1 MVEQLGLAI
10 MFVSLYLDISSGLT
24 SGTTK
29 GMLSTYLNSDVLSIT
44 MQSSLAALVAYSFE
58 IDPPALKKAIS
69 IFVKLNSSSASTV
82 ISSSPNFALEPLDF

>member
-58 IDPPALKKAIS
+58 IDPPALKKAMS
-69 IFVKLNSSSASTV
+69 IFVKLILKGFLRFQYAYKFTTKQNRQ
-82 ISSSPNFALEPLDF
+82 